1 MRYWYVFNIF
11 DGRKPHWHARDSLEL
26 ASLCRPKRRLRTFRR
41 GPGARRYTC
50 CAVKTLEQFRNV
62 VLDHLAHED
71 SKLRTGR
78 RPLKTMFRQLVNEQE
93 RGAQGGGVGHDDAG
107 ECGQPYSLQPRDAGG
122 AREPHEPHATG
133 PEGR

>member
-50 CAVKTLEQFRNV
+50 CAVKTLEQFRMV

-71 SKLRTGR
+71 SKLR
-78 RPLKTMFRQLVNEQE
+78 RPHV
-93 RGAQGGGVGHDDAG
+93 GVHLLDT
-107 ECGQPYSLQPRDAGG
+107 CKPIVVLLLLYI
-122 AREPHEPHATG
+122 
-133 PEGR
+133 